1 MLNNILEIKDKRDKK
16 DKKKLIQKIEK
27 TLKKSNA
34 SSQEKFMVKSILKL
48 GNMTARDVMIPRID
62 VMALDSNLK
71 KIEYET
77 LLTNKNI
84 YSRIPIYESNI
95 DNIKGILHIKDL
107 FRFFIK
113 KEKKMDILKIVSDP
127 FFVPESKKI
136 ISILTEFQSQHI
148 HFAII
153 VDEYGG
159 FAGILTMEDIIEEI
173 IGDVQDEF
181 DSEDAEIKK
190 LDDISYSIDAR
201 INLETLNKELS
212 VNLPTEEAETLGGY
226 LIMKVGF
233 IPKLNQ
239 KIEVGGYNFKIIKK
253 RRNSLI
259 RIRMR
264 LEPMQPPS

>member
-1 MLNNILEIKDKRDKK
+1 MLNNFLKISNKRN
-16 DKKKLIQKIEK
+16 KKKLIYKIEK
-27 TLKKSNA
+27 ILKKSDA

-62 VMALDSNLK
+62 VMALNSNFK
-71 KIEYET
+71 KSEYEA
-77 LLTNKNI
+77 LLADKNI
-84 YSRIPIYESNI
+84 YSRIPIYEGNN

-107 FRFFIK
+107 FRSFIK
-113 KEKKMDILKIVSDP
+113 KQKKINILKIISDP
-127 FFVPESKKI
+127 YFVPESKKI
-136 ISILTEFQSQHI
+136 ISILKEFQSQHI
-148 HFAII
+148 HLAIV

-173 IGDVQDEF
+173 IGDIQDEF

-201 INLETLNKELS
+201 INLETLNKDLL
-212 VNLPTEEAETLGGY
+212 VKLPTKEAETLGGY

-239 KIEVGGYNFKIIKK
+239 KIKVDGYDFKIIKK

-259 RIRMR
+259 RIRMK
-264 LEPMQPPS
+264 LDPLQESLS